1 MKSPNKKIKKIDWS
15 LNGLLKEAEK
25 LSKKMEMLGA
35 EIEYFG
41 RTSKNENMRQYGN
54 DLIYRS
60 EVVRERS
67 KEISKEVGK

>member
-1 MKSPNKKIKKIDWS
+1 MKSPNKKVKKIDWS

-25 LSKKMEMLGA
+25 VSKKMETLGA

-41 RTSKNENMRQYGN
+41 RTNKNEAMRQYGN

-60 EVVRERS
+60 EVVLERS
-67 KEISKEVGK
+67 KEISKEAEK